1 VGHPVHGSTDQP
13 DPSGPGLT
21 ASWPCSRYG
30 RVDCRYRSSATV
42 LSAPETVAT
51 RGAVLTTFETDEN
64 VLTAL
69 RAGAAGFL
77 VEDTYLSDLLSAVRL
92 GRVGESLLSESW
104 PGE

>member
-1 VGHPVHGSTDQP
+1 M
-13 DPSGPGLT
+13 
-21 ASWPCSRYG
+21 
-30 RVDCRYRSSATV
+30 
-42 LSAPETVAT
+42 
-51 RGAVLTTFETDEN
+51 LTTFETDEN

-92 GRVGESLLSESW
+92 DRVGESLLSESW